1 MSIHKNP
8 ALPATQATIQTL
20 ASVALAP
27 AIFTVTSSITAAE
40 LNTLIA
46 SAPAGSIVNLQ
57 DGTYHFDAAI
67 VVNRGDITIQGQSQA
82 ATILDF
88 NIVAGT
94 QAADFFQV
102 NGGTKTLLTTTSSAI
117 AIGQSTLTVANA
129 SSVHTGDSIYISEPN
144 TQSYLTA
151 NGWTN
156 VSMADAA
163 THPFREY
170 IATVDHVVG
179 NTIYLTSGIPYAM
192 DAGVTQVSLINLLP
206 NVNLS
211 NFTVTNDFPI
221 ANPYDF
227 INPLPG
233 YDSQASIH
241 ITGVSGGS
249 LSNVTVLNAPS
260 IGISLTSSIGFT
272 GHDLYVNG
280 AINKGGDGNGYGIL
294 LSEAFNNNFFGL
306 DLLNSRHAFI
316 FSAWNAET
324 GNTVQINNTNRDV
337 NFHGSPDV
345 GNVITVNHAVL
356 DYNPAQD
363 TSGFVDIWPLVAHG
377 GTNHAYTDIFNFN
390 QVQFHY
396 AVGSSA
402 ADVIYGT
409 TGNDYLNGGAGG
421 DTIFGGAGN
430 DYIVGGLGKD
440 ILTGGIGQDTF
451 LLKQGDNLD
460 RITDFAF
467 GANGDT
473 IIFAGNPALHD
484 VSGLV
489 FTQNGADLYV
499 RYGSNATVILSGHT
513 LADVTAAN
521 FQYDPTGTITQA
533 AYAGDFHLI

>member
-1 MSIHKNP
+1 MSFHKSP
-8 ALPATQATIQTL
+8 AVPTTQATIHIL
-20 ASVALAP
+20 ASNALP
-27 AIFTVTSSITAAE
+27 SAIFSATSSITAAQLNE
-40 LNTLIA
+40 LIV
-46 SAPAGSIVNLQ
+46 SAPTGSAITLQ

-67 VVNRGDITIQGQSQA
+67 VVNRGDISIQGQSQA
-82 ATILDF
+82 GTILDF
-88 NIVAGT
+88 NIAVGS
-94 QAADFFQV
+94 QAPDFFQV
-102 NGGTKTLLTTTSSAI
+102 NGGAKTLLSTTTSAI
-117 AIGQSTLTVANA
+117 AVGQTSLTVADA
-129 SSVHTGDSIYISEPN
+129 SALHAGDAIYISEPN
-144 TQSYLTA
+144 TQAYLTA

-163 THPFREY
+163 NHPFREY

-179 NTIYLTSGIPYAM
+179 STVSLTSGVLYAM
-192 DAGVTQVSLINLLP
+192 DSGVTQVSAINLLQ

-221 ANPYDF
+221 ANQYDF
-227 INPLPG
+227 VNPLSA

-249 LSNVTVLNAPS
+249 LSNVSVLNAPS

-272 GHDLYVNG
+272 GHDLSVNG

-294 LSEAFNNNFFGL
+294 LSEAFNNNFFAL

-363 TSGFVDIWPLVAHG
+363 TSGLVDIWPLVAHG

-390 QVQFHY
+390 QVTFHY

-402 ADVIYGT
+402 VDVIYGT
-409 TGNDYLNGGAGG
+409 AGNDYLNGGAGG
-421 DTIFGGAGN
+421 DTIFGGVGN

-440 ILTGGIGQDTF
+440 LMSGGTGQDTF

-460 RITDFAF
+460 RITDFTF

-473 IIFAGNPALHD
+473 IIFAGNAALHD

-489 FTQNGADLYV
+489 ITQNGADLYV
-499 RYGSNATVILSGHT
+499 RYGSNATVILSDHT

-521 FQYDPTGTITQA
+521 FQYDPTGAITQA